1 MWHNTHPEIPLLS
14 GILILKSIRIYAAM
28 ERGVFEYF
36 WGKKYE
42 NIYFALDNHWYL
54 ISSLNLHA
62 DVKICLCIHALA
74 ILLTN
79 NQK

>member
-1 MWHNTHPEIPLLS
+1 MQPWREGCLNTS
-14 GILILKSIRIYAAM
+14 G
-28 ERGVFEYF
+28 
-36 WGKKYE
+36 GKKYE